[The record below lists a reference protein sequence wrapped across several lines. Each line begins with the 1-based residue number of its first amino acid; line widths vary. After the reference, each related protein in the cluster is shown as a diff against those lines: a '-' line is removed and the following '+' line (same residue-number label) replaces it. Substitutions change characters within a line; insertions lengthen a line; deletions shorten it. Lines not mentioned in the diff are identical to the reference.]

1 MIRLLFV
8 LFCFL
13 AFSQEEK
20 RIVSEK
26 AQEGFKK
33 GVLAELIPFDQKVFS
48 NEEVSKR
55 LIGSDFLI
63 VNGPGNYFNIL
74 TKSGYFFG
82 NIKTKTFNFFRY
94 KTPLPKEFL
103 NAQTST
109 STSLQAL
116 VPLKVSS
123 ESQRAQFNQ
132 RKTYLL
138 YPGGGVLYE
147 FYNGSI
153 NRLDSSFAQRNQY
166 AGAFFSYKNQLY
178 LLGGYGFWKTKSI
191 LTKFNFNSGDWE
203 YIKTSGAPPKG
214 ISNPVFTIKDNSLYL
229 FDFFERPQNQSPIK
243 NPNLY
248 SLNLETLTWKKGGL
262 INPSFIG
269 EKNTSGDRF
278 FNING
283 RMLINKMES
292 PRIFEID
299 LVNNKIKKYADN
311 LLLYKSGGK
320 SIVKNDIIISSVR
333 NTSNNTNSIAY
344 YDLSDINK
352 NVVSED
358 YFIRGSISFVNYL
371 IGGGIALIIIL
382 IFLWLS
388 NDRVSKSYFV
398 SSNTLFNSLNQ
409 INLDLDEVKVILLF
423 TKKEVVPNKE
433 ILVLFE
439 EKGKTKDFAT
449 KRKNKTI
456 ESLNKRF
463 KRVFGKKIIVKE
475 KDKLDSR
482 LTNYA
487 LNNKISL
494 FEK

>member
-1 MIRLLFV
+1 MTRLLFL

-26 AQEGFKK
+26 AEEGLKK
-33 GVLAELIPFDQKVFS
+33 GVLTEIIPFNQKVFS
-48 NEEVSKR
+48 NEEVSKS
-55 LIGSDFLI
+55 LIGTDFLI
-63 VNGPGNYFNIL
+63 INGSGNYFNIL
-74 TKSGYFFG
+74 TKNGYFLG
-82 NIKTKTFNFFRY
+82 NIKTKKFNFFSY
-94 KTPLPKEFL
+94 KAPLPSEFL
-103 NAQTST
+103 NIQTST
-109 STSLQAL
+109 TTSLQAL
-116 VPLKVSS
+116 VPLTVSS
-123 ESQRAQFNQ
+123 DSQRAQFNQ
-132 RKTYLL
+132 RRVYLL
-138 YPGGGVLYE
+138 YPGGGLLYE
-147 FYNGSI
+147 FFNGSI
-153 NRLDSSFAQRNQY
+153 NRVDSSFAQRNQY

-203 YIKTSGAPPKG
+203 YIQTKGVAPEG

-283 RMLINKMES
+283 RVLINKMES
-292 PRIFEID
+292 PRIYEID
-299 LVNNKIKKYADN
+299 LDNNKVKRFADN

-320 SIVKNDIIISSVR
+320 SIVKNGIIISSVR
-333 NTSNNTNSIAY
+333 NTSNNTNSITY
-344 YDLSDINK
+344 YDLSDLDK
-352 NVVSED
+352 NVISEE

-398 SSNTLFNSLNQ
+398 SSSSLFNSLNQ
-409 INLDLDEVKVILLF
+409 INLDPDEANLILLF

-463 KRVFGKKIIVKE
+463 KQVFGKNIIVKE
-475 KDKLDSR
+475 KDELDSR
-482 LTNYA
+482 LTNYV
-487 LNNKISL
+487 LNNKIKL
-494 FEK
+494 FKK

>member
-94 KTPLPKEFL
+94 KTPLPREFL
-103 NAQTST
+103 NAQTSA

-214 ISNPVFTIKDNSLYL
+214 ISNPVFTIRDNSLYL

-269 EKNTSGDRF
+269 ETNTSGDRF

-283 RMLINKMES
+283 KILINKMES
-292 PRIFEID
+292 PRVFEID
-299 LVNNKIKKYADN
+299 LDNNKIKKYADN
-311 LLLYKSGGK
+311 VLLYKSGGK
-320 SIVKNDIIISSVR
+320 SIVKNGIIISSVR

-344 YDLSDINK
+344 YDLSDLDKSVI
-352 NVVSED
+352 SEE

-371 IGGGIALIIIL
+371 VGGGIALIIIL

-398 SSNTLFNSLNQ
+398 SSNALFNSLNQ
-409 INLDLDEVKVILLF
+409 INLDPDEVKVILLF
-423 TKKEVVPNKE
+423 TRKEIIPNKE

-463 KRVFGKKIIVKE
+463 KRVFGKNIIVKE
-475 KDKLDSR
+475 KDELDSR

-487 LNNKISL
+487 LNKKIKL
-494 FEK
+494 FKK

>member
-13 AFSQEEK
+13 VFSQEEK

-26 AQEGFKK
+26 VQEGLNK
-33 GVLAELIPFDQKVFS
+33 GVLAELTPFDRKVFS
-48 NEEVSKR
+48 NEEVSRR
-55 LIGSDFLI
+55 LTGNDFLI

-74 TKSGYFFG
+74 TERGYFLG
-82 NIKTKTFNFFRY
+82 NIKTKTFSFFGY
-94 KTPLPKEFL
+94 KTPLPSEFL
-103 NAQTST
+103 NIQTS
-109 STSLQAL
+109 STTNLQTL
-116 VPLKVSS
+116 IPLKVSS
-123 ESQRAQFNQ
+123 DSQRSQFNQ
-132 RKTYLL
+132 RKVYLL

-191 LTKFNFNSGDWE
+191 LTKFNFNSGDWD
-203 YIKTSGAPPKG
+203 YVQTKGVAPEG
-214 ISNPVFTIKDNSLYL
+214 ISNPVFSLKDNNLYL

-248 SLNLETLTWKKGGL
+248 SLNMETLEWEKGGL

-269 EKNTSGDRF
+269 EKNNSGDRF

-283 RMLINKMES
+283 RVLINKLES
-292 PRIFEID
+292 PRVYEID
-299 LVNNKIKKYADN
+299 LDNNKIKKYADD

-320 SIVKNDIIISSVR
+320 SIVKNGIIISSVR
-333 NTSNNTNSIAY
+333 NTSNNTNSITY
-344 YDLSDINK
+344 YDLSDLGKGVI
-352 NVVSED
+352 SEE
-358 YFIRGSISFVNYL
+358 YFIRGTISFVNYL
-371 IGGGIALIIIL
+371 VGGGITLIIIL

-398 SSNTLFNSLNQ
+398 SSNSLFNSLNQ
-409 INLDLDEVKVILLF
+409 INLDPDEAKVILLF

-433 ILVLFE
+433 VLVLFE

-463 KRVFGKKIIVKE
+463 KRVFGKNIIVKE
-475 KDKLDSR
+475 KDELDSR
-482 LTNYA
+482 LTNYV

>member
-26 AQEGFKK
+26 VQEGLKK
-33 GVLAELIPFDQKVFS
+33 GVLAEQIPFDQKVLS
-48 NEEVSKR
+48 NEEVSRR
-55 LIGSDFLI
+55 LIGNDFLI

-94 KTPLPKEFL
+94 KSPLPKELF
-103 NAQTST
+103 NDQSGPKID
-109 STSLQAL
+109 LQAL
-116 VPLKVSS
+116 APLTVSS
-123 ESQRAQFNQ
+123 DSQRSQFNQ
-132 RKTYLL
+132 RRIYLL

-147 FYNGSI
+147 FLNGSI
-153 NRLDSSFAQRNQY
+153 NRIDSSFAQRNQY
-166 AGAFFSYKNQLY
+166 AGAFFSYNNQLY

-191 LTKFNFNSGDWE
+191 LTKFNFNTGDWE
-203 YIKTSGAPPKG
+203 YIQTKGVAPEG
-214 ISNPVFTIKDNSLYL
+214 ISNPIFTIKDNSLYL
-229 FDFFERPQNQSPIK
+229 FDFFEKPQNLSSIK

-248 SLNLETLTWKKGGL
+248 SLNLETLTWRKGGL

-283 RMLINKMES
+283 KVLVNKMES
-292 PRIFEID
+292 PSIFEID
-299 LVNNKIKKYADN
+299 LDNNKIKRFADN
-311 LLLYKSGGK
+311 LLLYKSKGR
-320 SIVKNDIIISSVR
+320 SIVKNGIIISSVR
-333 NTSNNTNSIAY
+333 NTSNNTNSITY
-344 YDLSDINK
+344 YDLSNLKKD
-352 NVVSED
+352 VVSED

-371 IGGGIALIIIL
+371 VGGGIALFIIL

-398 SSNTLFNSLNQ
+398 SSSSLFNSLNQ
-409 INLDLDEVKVILLF
+409 INLDPDEVKVILLF
-423 TKKEVVPNKE
+423 TKKEVVPNRE
-433 ILVLFE
+433 VLVLFE

-456 ESLNKRF
+456 ESLNKKF
-463 KRVFGKKIIVKE
+463 KRVFGKKIIVKKRDE
-475 KDKLDSR
+475 LDSR

-487 LNNKISL
+487 LNNKIKL
-494 FEK
+494 FKK

>member
-26 AQEGFKK
+26 VQEGLKK
-33 GVLAELIPFDQKVFS
+33 GVLAELIPFDQKVLS
-48 NEEVSKR
+48 NEEVSRR
-55 LIGSDFLI
+55 LIGNDFLI

-94 KTPLPKEFL
+94 KTPLPREFL

-132 RKTYLL
+132 RKIYLL

-203 YIKTSGAPPKG
+203 YIQTKGVAPDG
-214 ISNPVFTIKDNSLYL
+214 ISSPVFTLQNNSMYL

-283 RMLINKMES
+283 KVLINKMES
-292 PRIFEID
+292 PRVFEID
-299 LVNNKIKKYADN
+299 LDNNKIKKYADN

-320 SIVKNDIIISSVR
+320 SIVKNGIIISSVR
-333 NTSNNTNSIAY
+333 NTSNNTNSITY
-344 YDLSDINK
+344 YDLSDLNK
-352 NVVSED
+352 NVIFED
-358 YFIRGSISFVNYL
+358 YFIRGTISFVNYL
-371 IGGGIALIIIL
+371 VGGGIALIIIL

-398 SSNTLFNSLNQ
+398 SSNSLFNSLNQ
-409 INLDLDEVKVILLF
+409 INLDPDEAKVILLF
-423 TKKEVVPNKE
+423 TKKEIIPNKE

-456 ESLNKRF
+456 MSLNKRF
-463 KRVFGKKIIVKE
+463 KRVFGKNIIVRE
-475 KDKLDSR
+475 KDELDSR

-487 LNNKISL
+487 LNNKIKL
-494 FEK
+494 FKK

>member
-1 MIRLLFV
+1 MIRLMFL

-20 RIVSEK
+20 RILSEK
-26 AQEGFKK
+26 AKEGLNE

-48 NEEVSKR
+48 NEEVSRR
-55 LIGSDFLI
+55 LKGNDFLI

-74 TKSGYFFG
+74 TERGYFLG
-82 NIKTKTFNFFRY
+82 NINTKTFNFFGY
-94 KTPLPKEFL
+94 KTPLPSEFL
-103 NAQTST
+103 NIQTST

-116 VPLKVSS
+116 VPLTVSS
-123 ESQRAQFNQ
+123 DSQRAQFNQ
-132 RKTYLL
+132 RRVYLL

-147 FYNGSI
+147 FFNGSI
-153 NRLDSSFAQRNQY
+153 NRIDSSFAQRNQY
-166 AGAFFSYKNQLY
+166 AGAFFSYNNQLY
-178 LLGGYGFWKTKSI
+178 LLGGYGFWKTKSL

-203 YIKTSGAPPKG
+203 YIQTKGVAPDG
-214 ISNPVFTIKDNSLYL
+214 ISAPVFTLQNNSLYL

-248 SLNLETLTWKKGGL
+248 SLNMETLTWERGGL
-262 INPSFIG
+262 INPSYIM

-283 RMLINKMES
+283 RVLINKMAS
-292 PRIFEID
+292 PKIFEID
-299 LVNNKIKKYADN
+299 LDNNKIKRFADN

-320 SIVKNDIIISSVR
+320 SIVKNGIIISSVR
-333 NTSNNTNSIAY
+333 NTSNNTNSITY
-344 YDLSDINK
+344 YDLSDLEKDVIY
-352 NVVSED
+352 ED

-398 SSNTLFNSLNQ
+398 SNNSLFNSLNQ
-409 INLDLDEVKVILLF
+409 INLDPDEAKVILLF

-433 ILVLFE
+433 VLVQFE

-463 KRVFGKKIIVKE
+463 KRVFGKKIIIRQ

-487 LNNKISL
+487 LNNKIKL
-494 FEK
+494 FKK

>member
-20 RIVSEK
+20 RILSEN
-26 AQEGFKK
+26 AQEGLKK
-33 GVLAELIPFDQKVFS
+33 GVLLELIPYDEKTLS
-48 NEEVSKR
+48 NEEVSRR
-55 LIGSDFLI
+55 LLGNDFLI
-63 VNGPGNYFNIL
+63 VNGPGSYFNIL
-74 TKSGYFFG
+74 TIRGYFLG
-82 NIKTKTFNFFRY
+82 NIETKTFNFFKY
-94 KTPLPKEFL
+94 KTPLPSDFF
-103 NAQTST
+103 NVQTSNT
-109 STSLQAL
+109 TSLQAL
-116 VPLKVSS
+116 VPLTVSS
-123 ESQRAQFNQ
+123 DSQRTQFNQ
-132 RKTYLL
+132 RKVYLL

-147 FYNGSI
+147 FFNGSI
-153 NRLDSSFAQRNQY
+153 NRVDSSFAQRNQY

-203 YIKTSGAPPKG
+203 YIQTKGVAPEG

-248 SLNLETLTWKKGGL
+248 SLNMETLTWKKGGL

-283 RMLINKMES
+283 KVLINKMES
-292 PRIFEID
+292 PRVFEID
-299 LVNNKIKKYADN
+299 LDNNKIKKYADN
-311 LLLYKSGGK
+311 FLLYKSGGK
-320 SIVKNDIIISSVR
+320 SIVKNGIIISSVR
-333 NTSNNTNSIAY
+333 NTSNNTNSITY
-344 YDLSDINK
+344 YDLSDLEKSVI
-352 NVVSED
+352 SEE

-398 SSNTLFNSLNQ
+398 SSNSLFNSLNQ
-409 INLDLDEVKVILLF
+409 INLDPDEAKVILLF
-423 TKKEVVPNKE
+423 TRKEIISNKE
-433 ILVLFE
+433 ILILFE

-463 KRVFGKKIIVKE
+463 KRVFGKNIIVKE
-475 KDKLDSR
+475 KDELDSR

-487 LNNKISL
+487 LNSKINL

>member
-13 AFSQEEK
+13 AFSQEEN

-82 NIKTKTFNFFRY
+82 NIKTKTFNFFGY
-94 KTPLPKEFL
+94 KTPLPREFL

-214 ISNPVFTIKDNSLYL
+214 ISNPVFTIRDNSLYL

-269 EKNTSGDRF
+269 ETNTSGDRF

-283 RMLINKMES
+283 KILINKMES
-292 PRIFEID
+292 PRVFEID
-299 LVNNKIKKYADN
+299 LDNNKITKYADN
-311 LLLYKSGGK
+311 VLLYKSGGK
-320 SIVKNDIIISSVR
+320 SIVKNGIIISSVR
-333 NTSNNTNSIAY
+333 NTSNNTNSITY
-344 YDLSDINK
+344 YDLSDLDKSVI
-352 NVVSED
+352 SEE

-371 IGGGIALIIIL
+371 VGGGIALIIIL

-398 SSNTLFNSLNQ
+398 SSNALFNSLNQ
-409 INLDLDEVKVILLF
+409 INLDPDEVKVILLF
-423 TKKEVVPNKE
+423 TRKEIIPNKE

-463 KRVFGKKIIVKE
+463 KRVFGKNIIVKE
-475 KDKLDSR
+475 KDELDSR
-482 LTNYA
+482 LTNYT
-487 LNNKISL
+487 LNNKIKL
-494 FEK
+494 FKK

>member
-48 NEEVSKR
+48 NEEVSRR
-55 LIGSDFLI
+55 LIGNDFLI

-74 TKSGYFFG
+74 TKSGYFLG
-82 NIKTKTFNFFRY
+82 NSNTKTFNFFRY
-94 KTPLPKEFL
+94 KTPLPSEFL
-103 NAQTST
+103 SAQTST

-116 VPLKVSS
+116 VPLTVSS
-123 ESQRAQFNQ
+123 DSQRAQFNQ
-132 RKTYLL
+132 RRIYLL

-147 FYNGSI
+147 FFNGSI
-153 NRLDSSFAQRNQY
+153 NRVDSSFAQRNQY

-203 YIKTSGAPPKG
+203 YIQTKGVAPDG

-283 RMLINKMES
+283 KVLINKMES
-292 PRIFEID
+292 PRIYEID
-299 LVNNKIKKYADN
+299 LDNNKIKRYADN

-333 NTSNNTNSIAY
+333 NTSNNTNSITY
-344 YDLSDINK
+344 YDLSDLDK
-352 NVVSED
+352 NVVSEE
-358 YFIRGSISFVNYL
+358 YFIRGSISFINYL

-398 SSNTLFNSLNQ
+398 SSNSLFNSLNQ
-409 INLDLDEVKVILLF
+409 INLDPDEAKVILLF
-423 TKKEVVPNKE
+423 TKKEIVPNRE
-433 ILVLFE
+433 VLLLFE

-463 KRVFGKKIIVKE
+463 KRVFGKNIIVKE
-475 KDKLDSR
+475 KDELDSR

-487 LNNKISL
+487 LNNKINL
-494 FEK
+494 FKK

>member
-1 MIRLLFV
+1 MIRLLFI

-20 RIVSEK
+20 KIISDK
-26 AQEGFKK
+26 AKEGFKK
-33 GVLAELIPFDQKVFS
+33 GVLLKPPPVEQKVFS
-48 NEEVSKR
+48 NEEVSRR
-55 LIGSDFLI
+55 LLDNDFLI
-63 VNGPGNYFNIL
+63 VNGPGIYFNIL
-74 TKSGYFFG
+74 TKSGYFLG
-82 NIKTKTFNFFRY
+82 NIETKRFNFFKY
-94 KTPLPKEFL
+94 KSPLPKELF
-103 NAQTST
+103 NDQSG
-109 STSLQAL
+109 SEIDLQAL
-116 VPLKVSS
+116 IPLKAVSD
-123 ESQRAQFNQ
+123 SQRKEFNQ
-132 RKTYLL
+132 QRVYLL
-138 YPGGGVLYE
+138 YPGGGILYE
-147 FYNGSI
+147 FFNGSV
-153 NRLDSSFAQRNQY
+153 NRIDSSFAQRNQY

-203 YIKTSGAPPKG
+203 YIKTSGNLPEG
-214 ISNPVFTIKDNSLYL
+214 INNPVFVLKNNILHL
-229 FDFFERPQNQSPIK
+229 FNFSERPQNQLDVK

-248 SLNLETLTWKKGGL
+248 SLNMETLNWGKGGL
-262 INPSFIG
+262 INPHFL
-269 EKNTSGDRF
+269 ELKNNSADRF

-283 RMLINKMES
+283 KTIISKVQS
-292 PRIFEID
+292 PTIFEID
-299 LVNNKIKKYADN
+299 LDNNKIKTYADN
-311 LLLYKSGGK
+311 LLLYKSAGK
-320 SIVKNDIIISSVR
+320 SIVKNNIIISAVR
-333 NTSNNTNSIAY
+333 NTSNNNNSITY
-344 YDLSDINK
+344 YDLSNLEK
-352 NVVSED
+352 SVVSEE

-398 SSNTLFNSLNQ
+398 SSNSLFNSLNQ
-409 INLDLDEVKVILLF
+409 INLDPNEAKVILLF

-433 ILVLFE
+433 VLVLFE

-456 ESLNKRF
+456 ESINKTF

-487 LNNKISL
+487 LNNKIKL
-494 FEK
+494 FKK

>member
-1 MIRLLFV
+1 MIRLLFI

-20 RIVSEK
+20 RIVSDK
-26 AQEGFKK
+26 VQEGLKK
-33 GVLAELIPFDQKVFS
+33 GVLAELIPLNQKALS
-48 NEEVSKR
+48 NEEVSR
-55 LIGSDFLI
+55 SLIGNDFLI

-74 TKSGYFFG
+74 TKSGYFLG
-82 NIKTKTFNFFRY
+82 NSKTKVFNFFRY
-94 KTPLPKEFL
+94 KTPLPSEFL
-103 NAQTST
+103 SAQTSAT
-109 STSLQAL
+109 ISLQAL
-116 VPLKVSS
+116 VPLTVSS
-123 ESQRAQFNQ
+123 ESQRSQFNQ
-132 RKTYLL
+132 RRVYLL
-138 YPGGGVLYE
+138 YPGGGLLYE
-147 FYNGSI
+147 FFNGSI
-153 NRLDSSFAQRNQY
+153 NRVDSSFAQRNQY

-203 YIKTSGAPPKG
+203 YIQTKGVAPDG

-283 RMLINKMES
+283 KVLINKMES
-292 PRIFEID
+292 PRIYEID
-299 LVNNKIKKYADN
+299 LDNNKIKRYADN

-320 SIVKNDIIISSVR
+320 SIVKNDVIISSVR
-333 NTSNNTNSIAY
+333 NTSNNTNSITY
-344 YDLSDINK
+344 YDLSDLDK
-352 NVVSED
+352 NVVSEE

-398 SSNTLFNSLNQ
+398 SSNSLFNSLNQ
-409 INLDLDEVKVILLF
+409 INLDPDEAKVILLF
-423 TKKEVVPNKE
+423 TKKGIVPNRE
-433 ILVLFE
+433 VLLLFE

-475 KDKLDSR
+475 KDELDSR
-482 LTNYA
+482 LTNYV
-487 LNNKISL
+487 LNNKVKL
-494 FEK
+494 FKK

>member
-1 MIRLLFV
+1 MIRLLFI

-20 RIVSEK
+20 RIVSDK
-26 AQEGFKK
+26 VQEGLKK
-33 GVLAELIPFDQKVFS
+33 GVLAELIPLNQKALS
-48 NEEVSKR
+48 NEEVSR
-55 LIGSDFLI
+55 SLIGNDFLI

-74 TKSGYFFG
+74 TKSGYFLG
-82 NIKTKTFNFFRY
+82 NSKTKVFNFFRY
-94 KTPLPKEFL
+94 KTPLPSEFL
-103 NAQTST
+103 SAQTSAT
-109 STSLQAL
+109 TSLQAL
-116 VPLKVSS
+116 VPLTVSS
-123 ESQRAQFNQ
+123 ESQRSQFNQ
-132 RKTYLL
+132 RRVYLL
-138 YPGGGVLYE
+138 YPGGGLLYE
-147 FYNGSI
+147 FFNGSI
-153 NRLDSSFAQRNQY
+153 NRVDSSFAQRNQY

-203 YIKTSGAPPKG
+203 YIQTKGVAPDG

-283 RMLINKMES
+283 KILINKMES
-292 PRIFEID
+292 PRIYEID
-299 LVNNKIKKYADN
+299 LDNNKIKRYADN

-320 SIVKNDIIISSVR
+320 SIVKNDVIISSVR
-333 NTSNNTNSIAY
+333 NTSNNTNSITY
-344 YDLSDINK
+344 YDLSDLDK
-352 NVVSED
+352 NVVSEE

-398 SSNTLFNSLNQ
+398 SSNSLFNSLNQ
-409 INLDLDEVKVILLF
+409 INLDPDEAKVILLF
-423 TKKEVVPNKE
+423 TKKGIVPNRE
-433 ILVLFE
+433 VLLLFE

-475 KDKLDSR
+475 KDELDSR
-482 LTNYA
+482 LTNYV
-487 LNNKISL
+487 LNNKVKL
-494 FEK
+494 FKK

>member
-13 AFSQEEK
+13 AFSQQEK
-20 RIVSEK
+20 RIGSEK
-26 AQEGFKK
+26 EEGLKK
-33 GVLAELIPFDQKVFS
+33 ITTIPLISLEEASFS
-48 NEEVSKR
+48 NEEVSRR
-55 LIGSDFLI
+55 LIGNDFLI
-63 VNGPGNYFNIL
+63 VNGPGIYFNIL
-74 TKSGYFFG
+74 TKSGYFLG
-82 NIKTKTFNFFRY
+82 NIKTKNFNFFRY
-94 KTPLPKEFL
+94 KAPLPSEFL
-103 NAQTST
+103 SAQTSAT
-109 STSLQAL
+109 ISLQAL
-116 VPLKVSS
+116 VPLAVSS
-123 ESQRAQFNQ
+123 DSQRSQFNQ
-132 RKTYLL
+132 RRVYLL
-138 YPGGGVLYE
+138 YPGGGILYE
-147 FYNGSI
+147 FFNGSI
-153 NRLDSSFAQRNQY
+153 NRIDSSFAQRNQY
-166 AGAFFSYKNQLY
+166 AGAFFSYNNQLY

-203 YIKTSGAPPKG
+203 YIQTNGVAPDG

-248 SLNLETLTWKKGGL
+248 SLNLETLTWEKGGL

-283 RMLINKMES
+283 RVLINKMES

-299 LVNNKIKKYADN
+299 LDNNKIKRFADN

-320 SIVKNDIIISSVR
+320 SIVKNGIIISSVR
-333 NTSNNTNSIAY
+333 NTSNNTNSITY
-344 YDLSDINK
+344 YDLSDLDK
-352 NVVSED
+352 SVVSED

-398 SSNTLFNSLNQ
+398 SSNSLFNSLNQ
-409 INLDLDEVKVILLF
+409 INLDPDEAKVILLF
-423 TKKEVVPNKE
+423 TKKEIVPNRE
-433 ILVLFE
+433 VLLVFE

-456 ESLNKRF
+456 ESINKRF
-463 KRVFGKKIIVKE
+463 KRVFGKNIIVKE
-475 KDKLDSR
+475 KDELDSR

-487 LNNKISL
+487 LNNKIKL
-494 FEK
+494 FKK

>member
-20 RIVSEK
+20 RILSEN
-26 AQEGFKK
+26 AQEGLKK
-33 GVLAELIPFDQKVFS
+33 GVLLELIPYDEKTLS
-48 NEEVSKR
+48 NEEVSRR
-55 LIGSDFLI
+55 LLGNDFLI
-63 VNGPGNYFNIL
+63 VNGPGSYFNIL
-74 TKSGYFFG
+74 TIRGYFLG
-82 NIKTKTFNFFRY
+82 NIETKTFNFFKY
-94 KTPLPKEFL
+94 KTPLPSDFF
-103 NAQTST
+103 NVQTSNT
-109 STSLQAL
+109 TSLQAL
-116 VPLKVSS
+116 VPLTVSS
-123 ESQRAQFNQ
+123 DSQRTQFNQ
-132 RKTYLL
+132 RKVYLL

-147 FYNGSI
+147 FFNGSI
-153 NRLDSSFAQRNQY
+153 NRVDSSFAQRNQY

-203 YIKTSGAPPKG
+203 YIQTKGVAPEG

-248 SLNLETLTWKKGGL
+248 SLNMETLTWKKGGL

-283 RMLINKMES
+283 KVLINKMES
-292 PRIFEID
+292 PRVFEID
-299 LVNNKIKKYADN
+299 LDNNKIKKYADN
-311 LLLYKSGGK
+311 FLLYKSGGK
-320 SIVKNDIIISSVR
+320 SIVKNGIIISSVR
-333 NTSNNTNSIAY
+333 NTSNNTNSITY
-344 YDLSDINK
+344 YDLSDIDK
-352 NVVSED
+352 SVISEE

-398 SSNTLFNSLNQ
+398 SSNSLFNSLNQ
-409 INLDLDEVKVILLF
+409 INLDPDEAKVILLF
-423 TKKEVVPNKE
+423 TRKEIIPNKE

-463 KRVFGKKIIVKE
+463 KRVFGKNIIVKE
-475 KDKLDSR
+475 KDELDSR

-487 LNNKISL
+487 LNSKINL

>member
-20 RIVSEK
+20 RIISEK
-26 AQEGFKK
+26 TQEGLNK
-33 GVLAELIPFDQKVFS
+33 GVLAELTPFDQKVFS
-48 NEEVSKR
+48 NEEVSRR
-55 LIGSDFLI
+55 LIGNDFLI

-74 TKSGYFFG
+74 TKDGYFLG
-82 NIKTKTFNFFRY
+82 NIETKKFNFFRY
-94 KTPLPKEFL
+94 KTPLPSEFL
-103 NAQTST
+103 NIQTST
-109 STSLQAL
+109 TTSLQAL
-116 VPLKVSS
+116 VPLTVSS

-132 RKTYLL
+132 RRVYLL
-138 YPGGGVLYE
+138 YPGGGLLYE
-147 FYNGSI
+147 FFDGSV
-153 NRLDSSFAQRNQY
+153 NRVDSSFAQRNQY

-191 LTKFNFNSGDWE
+191 LTKFNFNSGDWD

-214 ISNPVFTIKDNSLYL
+214 ISNPVFTIKDSSLYL

-248 SLNLETLTWKKGGL
+248 SLNMETLEWEKGGL

-283 RMLINKMES
+283 KVLINKMES
-292 PRIFEID
+292 PRVYEID
-299 LVNNKIKKYADN
+299 LDNNKIKKYADD

-320 SIVKNDIIISSVR
+320 SIVKNGIIISSVR
-333 NTSNNTNSIAY
+333 NTSNNTNSITY
-344 YDLSDINK
+344 YDLSDLGKGVI
-352 NVVSED
+352 SEE
-358 YFIRGSISFVNYL
+358 YFIRGTISFVNYL
-371 IGGGIALIIIL
+371 VGGGITLIIIL

-398 SSNTLFNSLNQ
+398 SSNSLFNSLNQ
-409 INLDLDEVKVILLF
+409 INLEPDEVKVILLF

-433 ILVLFE
+433 ILILFE

-456 ESLNKRF
+456 EGLNKRF
-463 KRVFGKKIIVKE
+463 KRVFGKNIIVKE
-475 KDKLDSR
+475 KDELDSR

-487 LNNKISL
+487 LNNKIKL
-494 FEK
+494 FKK